1 MYQQPEALDINAHA
15 GLRLAPASNFAFAA
29 DLTVLPLA
37 GMEVP
42 QAATCLPIVF
52 LPAGQGPVLPQ
63 ALLGL
68 KGRNT
73 YLNAAQ
79 QWTADY
85 VPAALRKYPFVLAQ
99 VGESDNYVLALDVGA
114 PQLQKEQGN
123 LLVSEEGEF
132 TEMTQQAGKFVT
144 QLRNQM
150 DLTAAALAELDAAG
164 ILVDKTLS
172 IREDEKTSLIGGFRV
187 ADLDKLAAQ
196 DDVTLARWARNGVLQ
211 VIYAHVDSLRHL
223 QALVAAEARPET
235 TN

>member
-1 MYQQPEALDINAHA
+1 MYQQPEALDKSTHA
-15 GLRLAPASNFAFAA
+15 GLRLSPASNYAFAA
-29 DLTVLPLA
+29 NLTVAPLA

-79 QWTADY
+79 QWTSDY

-99 VGESDNYVLALDVGA
+99 VGEGDHYVLAIDAAA
-114 PQLQKEQGN
+114 PQIQKEQGD
-123 LLVSEEGEF
+123 LLVSAEGEF
-132 TEMTQQAGKFVT
+132 TELTQQAGQFVT
-144 QLRNQM
+144 QLRRQM

-164 ILVDKTLS
+164 ILVDKTLT
-172 IREDEKTSLIGGFRV
+172 IQEDGKTSMIGGFRT
-187 ADLDKLAAQ
+187 ADLDKLAGSVVGL
-196 DDVTLARWARNGVLQ
+196 DRIV
-211 VIYAHVDSLRHL
+211 
-223 QALVAAEARPET
+223 
-235 TN
+235 